1 MSISNKTVIITGA
14 AGGIGS
20 ALVKAY
26 LELNYNVVANG
37 RNSVNLESMAT
48 KLGNPERLLLISGD
62 IGKPETS
69 KKLFA
74 KAIERFNKVDV
85 LINNAGITASIAIQP
100 NAKLPTL
107 LPVLIKGGINQATR
121 ALALELSS
129 SNIQVNAIAPGVI
142 DTPLNAIHNAQ
153 DRENLAKMSPMG
165 KIGNPQNIVH
175 AVVYLTQS
183 EFVTGTTMI
192 VDGGASTGVW

>member
-1 MSISNKTVIITGA
+1 MSISNKTAIITGA

-37 RNSVNLESMAT
+37 RNSANLEAMAV

-85 LINNAGITASIAIQP
+85 LINNEKMRYFSQIKHTLTYSIHF
-100 NAKLPTL
+100 N
-107 LPVLIKGGINQATR
+107 V
-121 ALALELSS
+121 
-129 SNIQVNAIAPGVI
+129 VI
-142 DTPLNAIHNAQ
+142 F
-153 DRENLAKMSPMG
+153 
-165 KIGNPQNIVH
+165 IV
-175 AVVYLTQS
+175 S
-183 EFVTGTTMI
+183 F
-192 VDGGASTGVW
+192 